1 MNNNATSSME
11 YFDIHTHTPA
21 REHSI
26 YDCGTLYVPD
36 MTISVGI
43 HPWHIPPEW
52 EETFA
57 AIEAVAAEKNVVAI
71 GECGIDKLR
80 GATET
85 EIQKKVFLAH
95 AMLAEKV
102 RKPLIVHCVKSFDE
116 IIEIRK
122 QMSPSQAWIIHGFRG
137 KPQQAAQLLVGKHD
151 FKNFSTAKK
160 SKSTVRNVTD
170 IEIYGDLEEIQ
181 ITIQA
186 DDFLHNMARLII
198 GTLLDIGL
206 GNRKK
211 EDIEKIFAGK
221 AAVSEPCDPKGLF
234 LQEINY

>member
-1 MNNNATSSME
+1 MNNNATSCME

-26 YDCGTLYVPD
+26 YDSGTLYVPD

-43 HPWHIPPEW
+43 HPWHIPAEW

-80 GATET
+80 GAAET

-95 AMLAEKV
+95 ATLAEKV
-102 RKPLIVHCVKSFDE
+102 RKPMIVHCVKSFDE

-137 KPQQAAQLLVGKHD
+137 KPQQARQLTGAGLYLSLGEH
-151 FKNFSTAKK
+151 FNPMSAKAVPLDRLFVE
-160 SKSTVRNVTD
+160 SDESQRP
-170 IEIYGDLEEIQ
+170 ISEIYGSIAGAKGMTAEELVSAIRGNT
-181 ITIQA
+181 TIFGQ
-186 DDFLHNMARLII
+186 F
-198 GTLLDIGL
+198 
-206 GNRKK
+206 
-211 EDIEKIFAGK
+211 
-221 AAVSEPCDPKGLF
+221 
-234 LQEINY
+234 